1 VLIRIP
7 IDRSILLKC
16 LGWEKTLW
24 FSQIHVPFP
33 EILETRP
40 KIANPRLANLS
51 KTSLWKEL
59 VVAIDGVLDR
69 CYKSFIE
76 KNRKEPWKKVERNQ
90 FERVTDQ
97 IGMYGV

>member
-1 VLIRIP
+1 V
-7 IDRSILLKC
+7 S
-16 LGWEKTLW
+16 
-24 FSQIHVPFP
+24 
-33 EILETRP
+33 ILETRL
-40 KIANPRLANLS
+40 KIADPRLAHVA

-76 KNRKEPWKKVERNQ
+76 KNRKEPWKKVERNH